1 MHICQTAHVWF
12 MQTLSNKV
20 PFFQFIFH
28 LSRHLIALGKL
39 IGVLITLPC
48 DATKF
53 RMVLPLSC
61 HCSLLREAFMT
72 YFLFEACST
81 SAPPVSFH
89 WILMERK
96 LVWSVISS

>member
-96 LVWSVISS
+96 LVWSCH